1 MKTPFPIVVRG
12 GGDLATG
19 TIHKLYQAGFPVIVL
34 ETANPSAIRR
44 YVAFSEA
51 VYEGEWTVEGVTAV
65 LAEDF
70 AEAQEILEDGK
81 IPVLIDPHCKILE
94 EIQPQAGEIPLLVDA
109 NGECL
114 RNWKPQA
121 VVDAILAK
129 KNLGTTMDMAETVIA
144 LGPGFTAGVDAH
156 LVIETQRGHNLGRVL
171 TEGAAAPNTGIPGV
185 IAGYGKERVIHAP
198 AAGILQNKSKI
209 GDLVEKGQ
217 TIAMIGDV
225 PVTATLTGV
234 LRGLIRDGYPVT
246 EGFKIA
252 DIDPRESEQK
262 NCYTI
267 SDKARCIAGG
277 VLEGILMRNRGSFV
291 WKK

>member
-1 MKTPFPIVVRG
+1 MKKPFPIVVRG

-51 VYEGEWTVEGVTAV
+51 VYEGEWTVEGVTAIW
-65 LAEDF
+65 AADF
-70 AEAQEILEDGK
+70 AEAQEILEDGN
-81 IPVLIDPHCKILE
+81 IPVLIDPNCKILE
-94 EIQPQAGEIPLLVDA
+94 EIQPQVLI
-109 NGECL
+109 
-114 RNWKPQA
+114 
-121 VVDAILAK
+121 DAILAK

-277 VLEGILMRNRGSFV
+277 VLEGILMRNRGSFI

>member
-1 MKTPFPIVVRG
+1 M
-12 GGDLATG
+12 
-19 TIHKLYQAGFPVIVL
+19 
-34 ETANPSAIRR
+34 
-44 YVAFSEA
+44 
-51 VYEGEWTVEGVTAV
+51 EGVTAV
-65 LAEDF
+65 WAADF
-70 AEAQEILEDGK
+70 AEAQEILEDGN
-81 IPVLIDPHCKILE
+81 IPVLIDPDCKILE
-94 EIQPQAGEIPLLVDA
+94 EIQPQVL
-109 NGECL
+109 
-114 RNWKPQA
+114 
-121 VVDAILAK
+121 VDAILAK

-171 TEGAAAPNTGIPGV
+171 TEGTAAPNTGIPGV

-217 TIAMIGDV
+217 IIAMIGDV

-277 VLEGILMRNRGSFV
+277 VLEGILMRNRGSFI

>member
-1 MKTPFPIVVRG
+1 MKKPFPIVVRG

-65 LAEDF
+65 WAADF

-81 IPVLIDPHCKILE
+81 IPVLIDPDCKILE
-94 EIQPQAGEIPLLVDA
+94 EIQPQVLVDA
-109 NGECL
+109 
-114 RNWKPQA
+114 
-121 VVDAILAK
+121 
-129 KNLGTTMDMAETVIA
+129 LGH
-144 LGPGFTAGVDAH
+144 GFTAGVDAH

-171 TEGAAAPNTGIPGV
+171 TEGTAAPNTGIPGV

-277 VLEGILMRNRGSFV
+277 VLEGILMRNRGSFI

>member
-1 MKTPFPIVVRG
+1 M
-12 GGDLATG
+12 L
-19 TIHKLYQAGFPVIVL
+19 
-34 ETANPSAIRR
+34 
-44 YVAFSEA
+44 
-51 VYEGEWTVEGVTAV
+51 
-65 LAEDF
+65 
-70 AEAQEILEDGK
+70 
-81 IPVLIDPHCKILE
+81 
-94 EIQPQAGEIPLLVDA
+94 
-109 NGECL
+109 
-114 RNWKPQA
+114 
-121 VVDAILAK
+121 VDAILAK

-277 VLEGILMRNRGSFV
+277 VLEGILMRNRGSFI